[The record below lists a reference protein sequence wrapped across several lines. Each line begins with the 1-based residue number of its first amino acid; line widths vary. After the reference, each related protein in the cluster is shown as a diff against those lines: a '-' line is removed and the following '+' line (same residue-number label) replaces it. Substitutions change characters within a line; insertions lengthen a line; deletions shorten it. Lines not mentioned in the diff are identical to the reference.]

1 MALAAAS
8 RGASQRLGRR
18 RATIGQRS
26 HVSAAPRESHGQ
38 LRLRDDLEGRGCR
51 SLPGGGRFSALGLGF
66 RRRISGPI
74 YPRLT
79 VVAVVEQ
86 FFVTQQ
92 FQPLL
97 LGGVQHRFPLG
108 IV

>member
-1 MALAAAS
+1 M
-8 RGASQRLGRR
+8 
-18 RATIGQRS
+18 IGQRP
-26 HVSAAPRESHGQ
+26 HVSGSPREWHGQ
-38 LRLRDDLEGRGCR
+38 LRLRDGLGGRGCR
-51 SLPGGGRFSALGLGF
+51 GLPGGGRFSALGLGF
-66 RRRISGPI
+66 RGRTSGPI

-79 VVAVVEQ
+79 VGVVEQ
-86 FFVTQQ
+86 LFVIQQ